1 LTTPE
6 VRVVVAWHEALN
18 GGDVERLVAL
28 SHPDVEVG
36 GPRGTGQ
43 GAQLLRE
50 WVARAGIH
58 LEPRRVFHQ
67 GDTVVVEQE
76 AEWRPVETGE
86 LSGSQHVASIFVVR
100 DGMVTCVS
108 RYPDLAEALR
118 EADLDG
124 SHEVPGDYRT
134 GARESGGEVR
144 KL

>member
-1 LTTPE
+1 MTVPE
-6 VRVVVAWHEALN
+6 VRVVAAWHEALN
-18 GGDVERLVAL
+18 AGDVERLVEL

-58 LEPRRVFHQ
+58 LERQRVFHQ

-76 AEWRPVETGE
+76 AEWRSAETGE

-100 DGMVTCVS
+100 DGLVTRVS

-118 EADLDG
+118 ETDLDG
-124 SHEVPGDYRT
+124 SHEVPGVYRA
-134 GARESGGEVR
+134 GARESDGEVR

>member
-1 LTTPE
+1 LTTP

-18 GGDVERLVAL
+18 CGDVERLVEL
-28 SHPDVEVG
+28 SHPDVKVG

-58 LEPRRVFHQ
+58 LEPCRVFHQ

-76 AEWRPVETGE
+76 AEWRSAETGE
-86 LSGSQHVASIFVVR
+86 LSGSQRVASIFVVR
-100 DGMVTCVS
+100 DGLVTRVS

-118 EADLDG
+118 AAGLDG
-124 SHEVPGDYRT
+124 SHEVPGGY
-134 GARESGGEVR
+134 GARERGSGGEVR
-144 KL
+144 TL